1 MTHPMTADAL
11 YSMPDDGYRYDLIKG
26 ELRRMSPAG
35 GKHGIIIA
43 NLTAEIVQ
51 HVRQHNLGIVFGAE
65 TGFKLESNPDTVLGP
80 DIAFIRGD
88 RVPAGDFSEKFW
100 AMPPDLVVEVLS
112 PGDSRRETQE
122 KIQTYLDTGV
132 KSVWII
138 HLKKREVRIYRRG
151 REAQIFAETAELMD
165 DLLPGFRFPVSRIFD
180 PRK

>member
-1 MTHPMTADAL
+1 MTADAL

-43 NLTAEIVQ
+43 NLTVEIGQ
-51 HVRQHNLGIVFGAE
+51 HVRQNNLGIIFGAE

-80 DIAFIRGD
+80 DIAFIRRD
-88 RVPAGDFSEKFW
+88 RVPPGDFSEKFW

-112 PGDSRRETQE
+112 PGDSRREVEE

-132 KSVWII
+132 GSVWII
-138 HLKKREVRIYRRG
+138 HLKKREVRIYRANRDV
-151 REAQIFAETAELMD
+151 EVFAETAELSD
-165 DLLPGFRFPVSRIFD
+165 ELLPDFQFPVSRIFD
-180 PRK
+180 PNK

>member
-1 MTHPMTADAL
+1 MTADAL

-43 NLTAEIVQ
+43 NLTAEIGQ
-51 HVRQHNLGIVFGAE
+51 HVRQHSLGLVFGAE
-65 TGFKLESNPDTVLGP
+65 TGFKLESNPDTVLAP
-80 DIAFIRGD
+80 DIAFVREE
-88 RVPAGDFSEKFW
+88 RVPAGEFSEKFW

-112 PGDSRRETQE
+112 PGDSRREVEE
-122 KIQTYLDTGV
+122 KIQTYLNTGV

-138 HLKKREVRIYRRG
+138 HLKKREVRIYRPK
-151 REAQIFAETAELMD
+151 RETQIFPESGELMD
-165 DLLPGFRFPVSRIFD
+165 EFLPGFRFPVSRIFD